1 MGTNEASNVRAEMA
15 RQGRTQ
21 RDLAAL
27 LGVSQPTVSA
37 RLTGRKDFTVAELR
51 RIAAWL
57 GVPLRALIAEES
69 AA

>member
-1 MGTNEASNVRAEMA
+1 MGTNEAANVRAEMA

-21 RDLAAL
+21 RELAEM

-37 RLTGRKDFTVAELR
+37 RLSGRRDFTVAELR
-51 RIAAWL
+51 RISKWL
-57 GVPLRALIAEES
+57 GVPLRTLITEV